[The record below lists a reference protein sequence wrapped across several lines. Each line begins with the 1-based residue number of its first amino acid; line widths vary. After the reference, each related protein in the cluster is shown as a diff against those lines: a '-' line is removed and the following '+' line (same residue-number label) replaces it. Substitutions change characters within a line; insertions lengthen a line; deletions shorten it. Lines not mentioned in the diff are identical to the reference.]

1 MSNFNQHYGL
11 EGHFRMV
18 RRKADTGEVVGDT
31 GWFPNLI
38 TNGGLNR
45 LGTGDPW
52 AGGCVVGTGNA
63 TPLPTDTTLQAFR
76 ARTTVQAA
84 NPEYPYSTTSPY
96 WSGSVR
102 GWRFAEG
109 AAAGNLTEVGV
120 TWTLGTNPAVF
131 SRALIK
137 DALGKPT
144 TLTVLSNEIL
154 DVFYELRVYMQE
166 TDTVSPPINLL
177 GTNHVFTM
185 RAGNI
190 SGGGQYAPVT
200 SGFASIFNNMAAY
213 AAPLAAN
220 TSLPS
225 GASAPGSVASQTYID
240 GSLQK
245 TFVLSFSIT
254 QGNIAGD
261 APHQS
266 YRLYSSGSG
275 ALQYQIGI
283 SPPFA
288 KNSTKALNFTVTIS
302 WARKGL

>member
-38 TNGGLNR
+38 TNVGLNQ
-45 LGTGDPW
+45 LGTGEPW
-52 AGGCVVGTGNA
+52 SGGCVVGTGNA

-76 ARTTVQAA
+76 ARTITRTGIQ
-84 NPEYPYSTTSPY
+84 EYPYSTTSPY

-120 TWTLGTNPAVF
+120 TWLTQTNPAVF

-137 DALGKPT
+137 DALGNPT
-144 TLTVLSNEIL
+144 TLTVLSNEVL

-166 TDTVSPPINLL
+166 IDTLSPPINLL

-190 SGGGQYAPVT
+190 AGGGQYLPVT
-200 SGFASIFNNMAAY
+200 AGFASVFNFVSAY
-213 AAPLAAN
+213 AAPIAAN

-225 GASAPGSVASQTYID
+225 GASAAGSVAGQTYIE

-245 TFVLSFSIT
+245 TFVISFPLT
-254 QGNIAGD
+254 QGNIAGG

-266 YRLYSSGSG
+266 YLLNSNAGG

-288 KNSTKALNFTVTIS
+288 KNNTKSLNFAVTIS
-302 WARKGL
+302 WTRKGI